1 MITDFLVVVFT
12 FCIASFSLSQ
22 WAARLVGFSE
32 GGGGV
37 KGLIATFFF
46 SWLRPP
52 KADDFLFLVAQHL
65 LGW

>member
-1 MITDFLVVVFT
+1 MITDFLVVVLT

-37 KGLIATFFF
+37 KGLIAAFF
-46 SWLRPP
+46 SWLFRP